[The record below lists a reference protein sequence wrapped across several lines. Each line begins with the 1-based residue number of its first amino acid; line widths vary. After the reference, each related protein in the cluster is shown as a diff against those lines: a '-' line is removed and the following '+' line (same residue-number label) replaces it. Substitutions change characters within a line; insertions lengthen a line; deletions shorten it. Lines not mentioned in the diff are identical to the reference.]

1 VEAERSEEG
10 EAGEADR
17 SEEIVQT
24 RAPRPSA
31 PWRCLIGR
39 TPQCMRSSREKS
51 GPLD

>member
-1 VEAERSEEG
+1 
-10 EAGEADR
+10 
-17 SEEIVQT
+17 VQT

-51 GPLD
+51 SPLD